1 MSAPAHRSDG
11 PDNVRNDAASDIA
24 SSPASATGPHLSP
37 EDIYGLVEEK
47 LPRRSRRAAEAHLD
61 GCTECVETLAMVLRC
76 ERPASREEQQIL
88 SETPEPS
95 TEELLEAL
103 REHIGPAAPRQEW
116 KSILTAFVVA
126 ALLFGLGRFVHQEY
140 WLPAASRRAAA
151 DTLTALVTL
160 RHFTGRLP
168 LRYITEFERAGVV
181 RSDFDTTDAEEGA
194 LIFNLRDAVKRAPEP
209 EAILVLGLLLLDAGE
224 LDEAEQLLTRA
235 AEEIPDSVS
244 AVNGLAVVYY
254 ERAQRELE
262 DTYALQQRG
271 LAYLRQAEKL
281 DPDDLRVLY
290 NYGKFYEALGMH
302 GAASKSWRRYLEHDQ
317 VSQWAEE
324 AVYQLAQ

>member
-1 MSAPAHRSDG
+1 
-11 PDNVRNDAASDIA
+11 
-24 SSPASATGPHLSP
+24 
-37 EDIYGLVEEK
+37 
-47 LPRRSRRAAEAHLD
+47 
-61 GCTECVETLAMVLRC
+61 
-76 ERPASREEQQIL
+76 
-88 SETPEPS
+88 
-95 TEELLEAL
+95 
-103 REHIGPAAPRQEW
+103 
-116 KSILTAFVVA
+116 
-126 ALLFGLGRFVHQEY
+126 
-140 WLPAASRRAAA
+140 
-151 DTLTALVTL
+151 
-160 RHFTGRLP
+160 
-168 LRYITEFERAGVV
+168 
-181 RSDFDTTDAEEGA
+181 
-194 LIFNLRDAVKRAPEP
+194 
-209 EAILVLGLLLLDAGE
+209 
-224 LDEAEQLLTRA
+224 
-235 AEEIPDSVS
+235 VS